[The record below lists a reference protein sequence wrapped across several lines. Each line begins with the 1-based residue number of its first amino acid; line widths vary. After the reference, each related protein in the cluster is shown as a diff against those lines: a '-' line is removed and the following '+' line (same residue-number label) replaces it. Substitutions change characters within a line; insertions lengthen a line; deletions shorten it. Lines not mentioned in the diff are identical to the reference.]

1 MKVSLNG
8 YKYHYST
15 NPLTGGKIKEKLEGV
30 NDMRK
35 DMLDKTT
42 KTVES
47 VVKIG
52 LEIAR
57 SSDPFS
63 AAVAVGGKA
72 GIGAAL
78 SRISASQCAGLVGV
92 IVSSITPQV

>member
-52 LEIAR
+52 LEIER

-78 SRISASQCAGLVGV
+78 SRFSASQCAGLVGV